1 MVKLDSIRKLARK
14 YLEKLYEGT
23 CTITEFSNVYDPVT
37 HCTKPVKN
45 VICEGVTCHLSY
57 TTAPAVKNTDTV
69 AAMDQNITLFIS
81 PDILVKP
88 GSMIEV
94 TQVGRTTKFEASGA
108 PVVYPTHQEIGLSL
122 TDKEA

>member
-1 MVKLDSIRKLARK
+1 MVKLDNVRKLARK

-37 HCTKPVKN
+37 HRTKPVKN

-57 TTAPAVKNTDTV
+57 ATSLALKNTDTV
-69 AAMDQNITLFIS
+69 AAMDQNITLFIA
-81 PDILVKP
+81 PDITVKP
-88 GSMIEV
+88 GSIVEV
-94 TQVGRTTKFEASGA
+94 TQAGRNTKFEASGA
-108 PVVYPTHQEIGLSL
+108 PVVYDTHQEIGLAL